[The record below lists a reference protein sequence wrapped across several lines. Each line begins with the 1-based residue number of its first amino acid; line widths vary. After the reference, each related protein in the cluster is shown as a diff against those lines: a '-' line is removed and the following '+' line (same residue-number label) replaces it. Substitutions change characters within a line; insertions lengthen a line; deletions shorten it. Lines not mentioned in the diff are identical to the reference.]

1 MPKRQIT
8 TSRDIQHAFQS
19 ILEIL
24 CEIQYEECA
33 SLLEDCLSNRA
44 KMNDLDVDVSESE
57 EEEGEE
63 EEEVKDMEEIVDDE
77 DFDINNEIW

>member
-1 MPKRQIT
+1 MPKKQET

-24 CEIQYEECA
+24 CDIQYEECA

-44 KMNDLDVDVSESE
+44 KMNDLDVDISESE
-57 EEEGEE
+57 EEEEQE
-63 EEEVKDMEEIVDDE
+63 HEQEMEDIVDKE
-77 DFDINNEIW
+77 DFDINNELW

>member
-1 MPKRQIT
+1 MPKKQET

-24 CEIQYEECA
+24 CDIQYEEC
-33 SLLEDCLSNRA
+33 EQILSDAFNERS
-44 KMNDLDVDVSESE
+44 KIKDLDVDVSESE
-57 EEEGEE
+57 EEE

>member
-1 MPKRQIT
+1 MPKKQET

-24 CEIQYEECA
+24 CDIQYEECA

-57 EEEGEE
+57 EEQEEKEE
-63 EEEVKDMEEIVDDE
+63 EEDMEEIVDDE